1 MPASNLNLS
10 CLQTT
15 VRNMRST
22 RHSYGFLG
30 PRGMRLG
37 PGEQVMIPG
46 DIWDSASKNARN
58 FASLSRS
65 LQSGELVV
73 VRSPTPIYFDISLD
87 RARTLQIANGTLSA
101 IDPCWGTF
109 ASLPGS

>member
-15 VRNMRST
+15 VRNMLST
-22 RHSYGFLG
+22 KHSFGFLG
-30 PRGMRLG
+30 PRGMRLA

-46 DIWDSASKNARN
+46 DIWDSVSRNGRN
-58 FASLSRS
+58 FAALSKS
-65 LQSGELVV
+65 LQSGALVV
-73 VRSPTPIYFDISLD
+73 VRSPTPIYFDIAID
-87 RARTLQIANGTLSA
+87 RARTLQISTGVLSA
-101 IDPCWGTF
+101 VDPCWGAF